1 MLDDEIEK
9 AILSKKEKIEPLIIG
24 SSSVPSS

>member
-9 AILSKKEKIEPLIIG
+9 VILAKNEKVEPLIIG
-24 SSSVPSS
+24 SSAVPV